1 MRIDLGEV
9 RLWFDVDGLQL
20 VPDGAEM
27 RQRPV
32 VVVLHGGPGFDHTL
46 YKDDLWRLTDVAQVV
61 YLDQR
66 GHGRSDRGHERDW
79 SLERWADDVRA
90 FCDALGIGRP
100 VVWGHSFGALVAA
113 VYAARHPGHPG
124 GLVLQAVRTR
134 FEVGRIVDGFRRVG
148 GEAVGELARR
158 YYTGDPA
165 VTGEFLARALPLVGP
180 WVPGEQ
186 EMARSTMNEQL
197 LTRGR
202 ELVARDL
209 SGTIAGITCPT
220 LVCVGAR
227 DPSAQVADAREV
239 AARLPG
245 DSVNVEVFEEGGH
258 FLWKDVPDRYW
269 PVVRAFVA
277 GTATGRPPA
286 ASGTGEVGDNPVT
299 GPVVQHGSKLTER

>member
-1 MRIDLGEV
+1 VRIDLGDV

-27 RQRPV
+27 RTRPV

-66 GHGRSDRGHERDW
+66 GHGRSDRGREQDW

-90 FCDALGIGRP
+90 FCDVLGIERP

-113 VYAARHPGHPG
+113 AYAARHPGHPG
-124 GLVLQAVRTR
+124 GLVLQAVRAR
-134 FEVGRIVDGFRRVG
+134 FEVGRIAEGFRRVG
-148 GEAVGELARR
+148 GYQIGELARR
-158 YYTGDPA
+158 YYTGDPTA
-165 VTGEFLARALPLVGP
+165 TGEFLTRALPLVGP

-186 EMARSTMNEQL
+186 EMARATMNEQL
-197 LTRGR
+197 LMRGR

-209 SGTIAGITCPT
+209 TGTLAGITCPT
-220 LVCVGAR
+220 LVCVGSR

-239 AARLPG
+239 AARLP
-245 DSVNVEVFEEGGH
+245 DDRVDVEVFVEGGH

-269 PVVRAFVA
+269 PVVHAFVA

-286 ASGTGEVGDNPVT
+286 ASGTG
-299 GPVVQHGSKLTER
+299 